1 MNNKTAPT
9 RINSYQV
16 AWQQR
21 FNELCHA
28 VFYKN
33 EIGAELLKHLE
44 LMHFRSPVAIPGK
57 DVSWAYFQEGKNELI
72 RSFTVGIQSY
82 LNQEKKSKKDKIK

>member
-1 MNNKTAPT
+1 MNKKTAQTPT
-9 RINSYQV
+9 NNLH
-16 AWQQR
+16 QQWKSR

-28 VFYKN
+28 VFYKTQS
-33 EIGAELLKHLE
+33 GQELLKHLE
-44 LMHFRSPVAIPGK
+44 MMHFRSPVAIPGK

-82 LNQEKKSKKDKIK
+82 INQENKSKKEKSK

>member
-1 MNNKTAPT
+1 MNNKTVPT
-9 RINSYQV
+9 PTNSYQV

-44 LMHFRSPVAIPGK
+44 LMHFRSPVAIPG
-57 DVSWAYFQEGKNELI
+57 
-72 RSFTVGIQSY
+72 Y